1 MPVKLLSETSQSL
14 NPGAFIFLY
23 TLDCSS
29 LGGPIL
35 RWANCCE
42 EDGSPVQ
49 FGGIEY
55 PPMNFAAEGFT
66 WEGDTL
72 PRPKI
77 TTSVADDAGEIPQ
90 RMLDLIFGYKG
101 GQGAT
106 LYRIRTLDRYLDG
119 HEDGGESIAYPSDV
133 FLVDRVSVNKMNA
146 VWELLAPLDL
156 PNLKLPS
163 RQILRDACPWI
174 YRHWDSGAGRFV
186 YDTSDMACP
195 YAGERCYT
203 KTGAVADESG
213 DVCGH
218 RLSDCVLRFGEGNPL
233 YYGGFPGVART
244 RA

>member
-1 MPVKLLSETSQSL
+1 MPVKLLSETSKSL

-77 TTSVADDAGEIPQ
+77 TTSVPWEIKVAEGMTP
-90 RMLDLIFGYKG
+90 KG
-101 GQGAT
+101 STSSFWVLTAVTPSLRLEMVSNST
-106 LYRIRTLDRYLDG
+106 LT
-119 HEDGGESIAYPSDV
+119 PS
-133 FLVDRVSVNKMNA
+133 SSK
-146 VWELLAPLDL
+146 
-156 PNLKLPS
+156 
-163 RQILRDACPWI
+163 
-174 YRHWDSGAGRFV
+174 
-186 YDTSDMACP
+186 
-195 YAGERCYT
+195 
-203 KTGAVADESG
+203 
-213 DVCGH
+213 
-218 RLSDCVLRFGEGNPL
+218 
-233 YYGGFPGVART
+233 
-244 RA
+244 